1 MTKGLKK
8 QNVKNGG
15 GNSHFRA
22 RPCRAAPNDGLLS
35 GKPPDK
41 TPDFET
47 ALPATRTPWTIAPAA
62 CARQERGPCK
72 ANSQMTRYRPP
83 CPGVEAQ
90 VNCTAP
96 GHAQKPGNVLKAK
109 ETIHRAECSDSISK
123 IDSNAYNPAAF
134 LEIYLDPA
142 AKCDFI
148 HGSCHAGNK
157 YYAKAILDGLNNM
170 KPPNLSELKRVS
182 PCGNKNYERN
192 YDEAVQ
198 SIMKNRDQ

>member
-8 QNVKNGG
+8 TECEKWRRQQPLSGETLQSASNN
-15 GNSHFRA
+15 
-22 RPCRAAPNDGLLS
+22 GLLS

-47 ALPATRTPWTIAPAA
+47 ALPASRTPWAIALAA

-72 ANSQMTRYRPP
+72 ANSQMTRCRPP
-83 CPGVEAQ
+83 CPGVEAR

-109 ETIHRAECSDSISK
+109 ETIHRAEYPDPISK
-123 IDSNAYNPAAF
+123 INSNAYNPAAF

-142 AKCDFI
+142 AKRDFI
-148 HGSCHAGNK
+148 HGSCQAGNK
-157 YYAKAILDGLNNM
+157 YYPKLFWMD
-170 KPPNLSELKRVS
+170 
-182 PCGNKNYERN
+182 
-192 YDEAVQ
+192 
-198 SIMKNRDQ
+198 